1 MKVKV
6 TRDSTGKSTIVS
18 MDSDSQLMYILGK
31 YNKVKVITDS
41 FFINKT
47 EISKEIKEIIIYD

>member
-1 MKVKV
+1 MQVKV
-6 TRDSTGKSTIVS
+6 TRDSTHNSTMLSIN
-18 MDSDSQLMYILGK
+18 SDSQLLYILEK
-31 YNKVKVITDS
+31 YNKVKVITGS